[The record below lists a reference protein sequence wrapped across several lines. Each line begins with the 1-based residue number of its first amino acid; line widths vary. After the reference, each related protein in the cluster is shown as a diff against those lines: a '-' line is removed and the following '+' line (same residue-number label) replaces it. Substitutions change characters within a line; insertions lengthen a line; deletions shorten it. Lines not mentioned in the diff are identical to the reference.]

1 MLERMI
7 DRADRAV
14 NLRSRLGRHKMAR
27 STQDSGESEQFRLA
41 GSPSHLL
48 HRAEQLAS
56 ERFTQLVGDTIKL
69 REFIILAA
77 ISEQPGLSQS
87 DLGRIVGVDRSTFAD
102 TMAKME
108 TRGWIVRTP
117 STSDGRAYSVLL
129 GQAGG
134 TMLSATAQH
143 ARAADAA
150 ILDLLP
156 RTKAR
161 ALVGTLTKLT
171 KLADDAAAK
180 AAAKAEREQ
189 KKLAKRR
196 SREKAAEKAKENGK
210 TRGRKQRG

>member
-27 STQDSGESEQFRLA
+27 STQDSAESEQFKLA
-41 GSPSHLL
+41 ASPSHLL
-48 HRAEQLAS
+48 HRAEQLAA

-134 TMLSATAQH
+134 TMLSATTQH

-161 ALVGTLTKLT
+161 TLVGTLTKLT
-171 KLADDAAAK
+171 KLADDLAAK
-180 AAAKAEREQ
+180 AAEKAEREQ

-196 SREKAAEKAKENGK
+196 SREKAAEKAKANSK
-210 TRGRKQRG
+210 ARDRKQRG

>member
-14 NLRSRLGRHKMAR
+14 NLRQRLGRHNMAR
-27 STQDSGESEQFRLA
+27 STPDSGESDQFKLA

-56 ERFTQLVGDTIKL
+56 ERFTQLVGDTITL
-69 REFIILAA
+69 RQFTILAA
-77 ISEQPGLSQS
+77 IAEQPGLSQS
-87 DLGRIVGVDRSTFAD
+87 DLGRIAGVDRSTLGD
-102 TMAKME
+102 TMGKME
-108 TRGWIVRTP
+108 NRGWIVRTA

-134 TMLSATAQH
+134 TMLSATTQH

-156 RTKAR
+156 KTKGRTF
-161 ALVGTLTKLT
+161 LSTLTKLAN
-171 KLADDAAAK
+171 LADQAAD
-180 AAAKAEREQ
+180 KAEREQ
-189 KKLAKRR
+189 KKLAKRKA
-196 SREKAAEKAKENGK
+196 RERAAEKK
-210 TRGRKQRG
+210 TKARAASRKQRT

>member
-1 MLERMI
+1 MLEHMI

-14 NLRSRLGRHKMAR
+14 NVRSRLGRHTMAR
-27 STQDSGESEQFRLA
+27 STQESADADQFKLA

-48 HRAEQLAS
+48 HRTEQLAS
-56 ERFTQLVGDTIKL
+56 ERFTHLVGDTIKL
-69 REFIILAA
+69 REFIVLAA
-77 ISEQPGLSQS
+77 IAERPGLSQS
-87 DLGRIVGVDRSTFAD
+87 DLGRITGVDRSTFAD

-108 TRGWIVRTP
+108 NRGWIVRTP

-156 RTKAR
+156 KTKAR
-161 ALVGTLTKLT
+161 SFLNALTKLT
-171 KLADDAAAK
+171 KLADE
-180 AAAKAEREQ
+180 AAAKAERDQ
-189 KKLAKRR
+189 KKLAKRQ
-196 SREKAAEKAKENGK
+196 SREKAKANGK
-210 TRGRKQRG
+210 ARTSRKQRS

>member
-1 MLERMI
+1 MI

-14 NLRSRLGRHKMAR
+14 NLRLRLGRQKMAR
-27 STQDSGESEQFRLA
+27 STPDSAESEQFRLA

-56 ERFTQLVGDTIKL
+56 ERFAQLVGDTITL
-69 REFIILAA
+69 RQFLLLAA

-87 DLGRIVGVDRSTFAD
+87 ELGRVTGVDRSTLAD
-102 TMAKME
+102 MMAKME
-108 TRGWIVRTP
+108 GRGWIVRTP

-134 TMLSATAQH
+134 TMLSATTQH

-156 RTKAR
+156 KTRGR
-161 ALVGTLTKLT
+161 IFLGTLS
-171 KLADDAAAK
+171 KLAKLGDA
-180 AAAKAEREQ
+180 AAAKAERDQ
-189 KKLAKRR
+189 KKLARR
-196 SREKAAEKAKENGK
+196 KARERAAEKSK
-210 TRGRKQRG
+210 TRKQRG

>member
-1 MLERMI
+1 
-7 DRADRAV
+7 
-14 NLRSRLGRHKMAR
+14 MAR
-27 STQDSGESEQFRLA
+27 STPDSGESEQFKLA

-48 HRAEQLAS
+48 HRAEQLAAD
-56 ERFTQLVGDTIKL
+56 RFTQLVGDTIKL

-102 TMAKME
+102 TMAKLE
-108 TRGWIVRTP
+108 ARGWVVRTP

-161 ALVGTLTKLT
+161 SLVGTLTKLT

-180 AAAKAEREQ
+180 AATKAEREQ

-196 SREKAAEKAKENGK
+196 SREKAAEKAKEGGK
-210 TRGRKQRG
+210 ARGRKQRG

>member
-14 NLRSRLGRHKMAR
+14 NLRSRLGRHNMAR
-27 STQDSGESEQFRLA
+27 STPDSSESEQFRLA

-56 ERFTQLVGDTIKL
+56 ERFAQLVGDTITL
-69 REFIILAA
+69 RQFILLAA
-77 ISEQPGLSQS
+77 ISEQPGLSQT
-87 DLGRIVGVDRSTFAD
+87 DLGRVTGVDRSTLAD

-108 TRGWIVRTP
+108 GRGWVVRTP

-134 TMLSATAQH
+134 TMLSATTKH

-156 RTKAR
+156 RTKGR
-161 ALVGTLTKLT
+161 TFLGTLS
-171 KLADDAAAK
+171 KLAKLGDAAT
-180 AAAKAEREQ
+180 AKAERDQ
-189 KKLAKRR
+189 KKQAKRKA
-196 SREKAAEKAKENGK
+196 RERAAEKSK
-210 TRGRKQRG
+210 TRKQRG

>member
-1 MLERMI
+1 
-7 DRADRAV
+7 
-14 NLRSRLGRHKMAR
+14 MAR
-27 STQDSGESEQFRLA
+27 STPDSTESEQFKLA
-41 GSPSHLL
+41 ASPSHLL

-87 DLGRIVGVDRSTFAD
+87 DLGRIAGVDKSTLAD

-108 TRGWIVRTP
+108 GRDWIVRTP

-156 RTKAR
+156 KTKGR
-161 ALVGTLTKLT
+161 SFLNTLTKLT
-171 KLADDAAAK
+171 KLADEAQL
-180 AAAKAEREQ
+180 KAEREQ
-189 KKLAKRR
+189 KKQAKRKA
-196 SREKAAEKAKENGK
+196 RERAAEKKVKARAS
-210 TRGRKQRG
+210 TRKQRS

>member
-1 MLERMI
+1 
-7 DRADRAV
+7 
-14 NLRSRLGRHKMAR
+14 MAR
-27 STQDSGESEQFRLA
+27 STPDSSESDQFKLA

-48 HRAEQLAS
+48 HRAEQLAA

-77 ISEQPGLSQS
+77 IAEKPGLSQT
-87 DLGRIVGVDRSTFAD
+87 DLGRIAGVDRSTLAD
-102 TMAKME
+102 AMGKME
-108 TRGWIVRTP
+108 HRGWIVRTP

-134 TMLSATAQH
+134 TMLSATTQH

-156 RTKAR
+156 KTKGR
-161 ALVGTLTKLT
+161 SFINTLTKLAG
-171 KLADDAAAK
+171 LADA

-189 KKLAKRR
+189 KKLAKRKA
-196 SREKAAEKAKENGK
+196 RERAAEKKAKL
-210 TRGRKQRG
+210 RAASRKQRS